1 METVLLGSTG
11 IKVSRLGIGLAEIG
25 QTPESPPRL
34 IEESAVKKLLN
45 TALDQGINF
54 FDTAACY
61 GNSEELLGNTISHRR
76 NEFTL
81 ATKCGHVTAGYKGQD
96 WTPQTITDSIE
107 RSLIRMNTDY
117 LDLVQ
122 LHSCDINTLEQGDV
136 INALIKAKEAGKTR
150 FIGYSGDN
158 EYANW
163 AANSRVFDTLQTSFN
178 LVDQKARHELLGPA
192 HSNGLGIIIK
202 RPIANGVWGKS
213 KPASGYGQQ
222 YLERAQAMT
231 KLGPIEG
238 SLDPIHMAM
247 GFVFAHPEINTAI
260 IGTTNV
266 DHLLSNIEMLNQ
278 GITISSQTF
287 SELTQRFSDLG
298 ENWRQLQ

>member
-1 METVLLGSTG
+1 
-11 IKVSRLGIGLAEIG
+11 
-25 QTPESPPRL
+25 
-34 IEESAVKKLLN
+34 
-45 TALDQGINF
+45 
-54 FDTAACY
+54 
-61 GNSEELLGNTISHRR
+61 
-76 NEFTL
+76 
-81 ATKCGHVTAGYKGQD
+81 
-96 WTPQTITDSIE
+96 
-107 RSLIRMNTDY
+107 MNTDY

-178 LVDQKARHELLGPA
+178 LVDQKARHELLGSA

-222 YLERAQAMT
+222 YLERSQAMT

-238 SLDPIHMAM
+238 SLAPIHMAM